1 MDFDHFE
8 KELKQ
13 KFQEYNP
20 VMDEAAFWD
29 TIAAELPAEERP
41 RRGFLWIWF
50 LAGLLLMTSGLLLY
64 SSSDTTKEAVVA
76 KSETAH
82 ESQTDIKQIAQVATD
97 KLTDSEAESVQA
109 ISLDKSVI
117 AHSPSQQ
124 SDSPTMPSRG
134 EVQLARPKDAKSS
147 SVTSRPSQAKSEQA
161 KTEQVLTSDSNL
173 SLIPAFVT
181 NTKLASGIALPVFDF
196 VRPTVECTLEH
207 MEDRVDDQV
216 EVKNSGRFSYQ
227 LGLGYAAFSI
237 RQTANAALSNEEALE
252 ALSADFRVRYKLNS
266 KWLIHSGLLINR
278 NHLANMTVRKSE
290 QENFR
295 STEVRTLITRR
306 YNAVTQ
312 LTIPIGLSYAHKLS
326 ETYGMTVG
334 LAYEL
339 GIHSWNRGYEQ
350 GPNDQEYNITTDKDR
365 RYADS
370 GIDRLGVETAIHRQ
384 IGEGRLLSLGL
395 YYKRGTSNIYNE
407 QSSLEKTFD
416 QAGLSIALLFN

>member
-8 KELKQ
+8 KELQQ

-29 TIAAELPAEERP
+29 TIAAELPAEEKP

-50 LAGLLLMTSGLLLY
+50 LAGLLLMTSGFLLY
-64 SSSDTTKEAVVA
+64 STTETTKEAVVA

-82 ESQTDIKQIAQVATD
+82 ESQTDIEQIAQVATD
-97 KLTDSEAESVQA
+97 KLTDSEAETVQA

-117 AHSPSQQ
+117 AHSLLQESNSPS
-124 SDSPTMPSRG
+124 MPIRG
-134 EVQLARPKDAKSS
+134 EVQLARPKGAVTSF
-147 SVTSRPSQAKSEQA
+147 VTSRPSQAKSEQV
-161 KTEQVLTSDSNL
+161 KTEQVLTSNHSLSPDFVGIRMLDSKM
-173 SLIPAFVT
+173 FQ
-181 NTKLASGIALPVFDF
+181 PVFGF
-196 VRPTVECTLEH
+196 VRPTVECNLEH
-207 MEDRVDDQV
+207 MVDRVDDQL
-216 EVKNSGRFSYQ
+216 EVNNSGRFSYQ

-252 ALSADFRVRYKLNS
+252 ALSVEFRIRYKLSS

-295 STEVRTLITRR
+295 STEVRTLTTRR

-312 LTIPIGLSYAHKLS
+312 LTIPIGLVYVHKLS

-339 GIHSWNRGYEQ
+339 GMHSWNRGYEQ
-350 GPNDQEYNITTDKDR
+350 DPNDQEYNITTDKDG

-370 GIDRLGVETAIHRQ
+370 GIDRLGVEAALHRQ